1 MPLNELN
8 FFINFFK
15 NLYIYIYKNNKEKLQ
30 EKVCKKINVFLKK
43 KTGQNYSRELVNNAK
58 IYQKIKSKSLLR
70 IAKNIIKREKNPRYN
85 YEKLFKKSG
94 LSFIGIFKI
103 S

>member
-8 FFINFFK
+8 FFINFLK
-15 NLYIYIYKNNKEKLQ
+15 NLYIYKNNKEKLQ

-43 KTGQNYSRELVNNAK
+43 KTGQNHSRELVNNAK

-70 IAKNIIKREKNPRYN
+70 IAKNIIK
-85 YEKLFKKSG
+85 
-94 LSFIGIFKI
+94 
-103 S
+103 